1 MKIRVKRIF
10 RGPEY
15 TIGHLYVNDVYVC
28 DTLEDRD
35 RGLDYRMSLSKIK
48 SKKVPGKTAIP
59 TGIYKLT
66 LDVKSPKFGSKAFYK
81 EVCDG
86 YLPRLI
92 GVPGYEG
99 VLIHVGNNQND
110 TDGCILV
117 GLNKVKGQVIDSRQ
131 IFRKLWDSYF
141 KIAKQDKMEIV
152 IEIV

>member
-1 MKIRVKRIF
+1 MKIKVKRIF

-48 SKKVPGKTAIP
+48 SKKIAGKTAIP

-99 VLIHVGNNQND
+99 VLIHVGNTQND

>member
-1 MKIRVKRIF
+1 MKIKVKRIY

-15 TIGHLYVNDVYVC
+15 TIGHLYVNDIYVC

-48 SKKVPGKTAIP
+48 AKKIAGKTAIP
-59 TGIYKLT
+59 TGIYRMT
-66 LDVKSPKFGSKAFYK
+66 LDIKSPKFGSKAFYK

-99 VLIHVGNNQND
+99 VLIHVGNTPND

-117 GLNKVKGQVIDSRQ
+117 GYNKVKGQVIDSRNA
-131 IFRKLWDSYF
+131 FMKLWDSHL
-141 KIAKQDKMEIV
+141 KIAKQSKMEIV
-152 IEIV
+152 IEVI

>member
-1 MKIRVKRIF
+1 MKIKVKRIF

-48 SKKVPGKTAIP
+48 AKKIAGKTAIP
-59 TGIYKLT
+59 TGTYRMT
-66 LDVKSPKFGSKAFYK
+66 LDVRSPKFGSKAFYK

-99 VLIHVGNNQND
+99 VLVHVGNTQND

-117 GLNKVKGQVIDSRQ
+117 GYNKVKGQVIDSRNA
-131 IFRKLWDSYF
+131 FKKLWDSYL

-152 IEIV
+152 IEVI

>member
-1 MKIRVKRIF
+1 MKIKVKRIY

-48 SKKVPGKTAIP
+48 AKKIAGKTAIP
-59 TGIYKLT
+59 TGIYRMT
-66 LDVKSPKFGSKAFYK
+66 LDIKSPKFGSKAFYK

-99 VLIHVGNNQND
+99 VLIHVGNTPND

-117 GLNKVKGQVIDSRQ
+117 GYNKVKGQVIDSRNA
-131 IFRKLWDSYF
+131 FMKLWDSHL
-141 KIAKQDKMEIV
+141 KIAKQSKMEIV
-152 IEIV
+152 IEVI

>member
-1 MKIRVKRIF
+1 MKIKVKRIF

-48 SKKVPGKTAIP
+48 AKKIAGKTAIP
-59 TGIYKLT
+59 TGTYRMT
-66 LDVKSPKFGSKAFYK
+66 LDVKSPKFGSKAFYR

-99 VLIHVGNNQND
+99 VLVHVGNTQND

-117 GLNKVKGQVIDSRQ
+117 GYNKVKGQVIDSRNA
-131 IFRKLWDSYF
+131 FKKLWDSYL
-141 KIAKQDKMEIV
+141 KIAKQAKMEIV
-152 IEIV
+152 IEIL

>member
-1 MKIRVKRIF
+1 MKIKVKRIY

-48 SKKVPGKTAIP
+48 AKKIAGKTAIP
-59 TGIYKLT
+59 TGTYRMT
-66 LDVKSPKFGSKAFYK
+66 LDVKSPKFGSKAFYR

-92 GVPGYEG
+92 GVPGYDG
-99 VLIHVGNNQND
+99 VLIHVGNTQND

-141 KIAKQDKMEIV
+141 KIAKQDKMGIV

>member
-1 MKIRVKRIF
+1 MKIKVKRIY

-48 SKKVPGKTAIP
+48 AKKIAGKTAIP
-59 TGIYKLT
+59 TGIYRMT

-92 GVPGYEG
+92 GVPGYDG
-99 VLIHVGNNQND
+99 VLIHVGNTQND

-117 GLNKVKGQVIDSRQ
+117 GYNKVKGQIIDSRNA
-131 IFRKLWDSYF
+131 FKKLWDSYLR
-141 KIAKQDKMEIV
+141 IAKQSKMEIIIEV
-152 IEIV
+152 I

>member
-1 MKIRVKRIF
+1 MKIKVKRIY

-48 SKKVPGKTAIP
+48 AKKIAGKTAIP
-59 TGIYKLT
+59 TGIYRMT

-99 VLIHVGNNQND
+99 VLIHVGNTQND

-117 GLNKVKGQVIDSRQ
+117 GYNKVKGQVIDSRNA
-131 IFRKLWDSYF
+131 FMKLWDSHL
-141 KIAKQDKMEIV
+141 KIAKQNKMEVVFEV
-152 IEIV
+152 I

>member
-86 YLPRLI
+86 YLPRLM